1 MENINNGLLIFHFLS
16 IIKIIHFRSND
27 DDVYI
32 APERANRVVVRLDE
46 EDLDEAMNVEEP
58 NNQINNR
65 LITANNSNLNDLN
78 INSIT
83 REFLR
88 ANPDYGVININDFL
102 HNDHVI
108 HNPSGENYATSLQIL
123 LPWAET
129 VTPMVADSVKIYKLD
144 QNGNPEEV
152 LDTLSMD
159 DATLV
164 GDGESFEV
172 DRGDV
177 VFMVKENEEDN
188 PATTDKDEKKWWQ
201 KAGAFVADSAKT
213 IYNTGKKAAVW
224 VWKNGGEQ
232 AATGALKIGAALA
245 VDYLTGGE
253 AAVAASIAGTAAQ
266 KFLNGTKAPLTIE
279 APVAENTKGQLI
291 PWSNRNNDMRK
302 SNTRAYPNGYP
313 DITNETNLYFNPE
326 RFVQFSYSVITMPSG
341 FWNN

>member
-1 MENINNGLLIFHFLS
+1 M
-16 IIKIIHFRSND
+16 
-27 DDVYI
+27 
-32 APERANRVVVRLDE
+32 VRLDE
-46 EDLDEAMNVEEP
+46 EDLDQAMNVDAQ

-65 LITANNSNLNDLN
+65 LITANNSNLNELN
-78 INSIT
+78 INAIT
-83 REFLR
+83 RDFLT

-144 QNGNPEEV
+144 QNGNPEEI

-164 GDGESFEV
+164 GDGESFNVE
-172 DRGDV
+172 RGDV

-188 PATTDKDEKKWWQ
+188 AATTDKDEKKWWQ
-201 KAGAFVADSAKT
+201 KAGAFVVDAGKT
-213 IYNTGKKAAVW
+213 IYNEGKKAAVW
-224 VWKNGGEQ
+224 IWKNGGEDV
-232 AATGALKIGAALA
+232 ATGLVRVGAGLA

-253 AAVAASIAGTAAQ
+253 AAVAASIAGTVAQ
-266 KFLNGTKAPLTIE
+266 KFLNGTKAPLAIE
-279 APVAENTKGQLI
+279 APIAESTKGQLI
-291 PWSNRNNDMRK
+291 PWSNRNDNMRK

-313 DITNETNLYFNPE
+313 DITDITNLYFNPE
-326 RFVQFSYSVITMPSG
+326 RYVQFSYSVITMPSG